1 MNASP
6 VPTRCQAR
14 FRRVD
19 GMTAEWPTL
28 HHLFYAARCSN
39 RGGGDGTKP
48 NEPRVPSR
56 VGIRDSGRVVVL
68 GSIEA
73 RYTDELARLEQSHT
87 SGWAKERLRQQLE
100 SRRKSAREPHVLKL
114 AELRQ
119 RLLAET
125 LWRGGTWH

>member
-1 MNASP
+1 MLRLSRRA
-6 VPTRCQAR
+6 VKRDFVGWTAR
-14 FRRVD
+14 LRNGQRSI
-19 GMTAEWPTL
+19 TCPTL
-28 HHLFYAARCSN
+28 LGCSN

-114 AELRQ
+114 AELRR

-125 LWRGGTWH
+125 LCGTRH